1 MKQSLA
7 ALDKVIVEFTHNPV
21 FKKARGDDA
30 KLGTKALRDL
40 DQIIKLSGQA
50 QKSAEKLIKQPQP
63 LAKLPTSLRSP

>member
-21 FKKARGDDA
+21 FKEASGDDA

-50 QKSAEKLIKQPQP
+50 RKSTEKFVRETQKSP
-63 LAKLPTSLRSP
+63 